1 MMLRAAICM
10 SISVGG
16 PLSTEEGLVW
26 GQPDG
31 GSSCANEQLNKRH
44 HFS

>member
-16 PLSTEEGLVW
+16 PHDTEEGLLWAPTTKNMGAAQLVAAIVLM
-26 GQPDG
+26 
-31 GSSCANEQLNKRH
+31 SS
-44 HFS
+44 